1 MSNTDDS
8 PDRQPERKL
17 DLFGE
22 QLGILAEASHFAPC
36 PAALFDTFV
45 HSVAKVLSA
54 DLVQILQCIP
64 HEAFFMLRSGRG
76 FDEDLNDHARVPG
89 GLLSQAGRAL
99 LDPQGRPVV
108 LEDFSRPH
116 DWADDE
122 LILRYGAKSGV
133 SVKIGNDTEDFGALG
148 VFHRTP
154 RAFPPEEVSFVAQAA
169 ALLAG
174 GIGRIRRQETAVAWQ
189 SRAEF
194 LRAGAVLAR
203 VAADQDAL
211 LRAAVLAAVGGGAG
225 GSKPIADWCFA
236 DRLEP
241 NGARPTFKR
250 VAFDHAAG
258 APAHVEEAFST
269 PLDATA
275 PHGAP
280 RALAT
285 RRSELVDRVD
295 EEFRAK
301 ISRDSTHRRALE
313 DARPYSYICVP
324 VIGRERFYGALGFLR
339 VETGTPLPYT
349 TADRDA
355 CEEFAALVGVAMDSG
370 IASPDIEEA
379 REAVRFHNGGVS
391 GGAYGETPADAALE
405 TPTDTEQKVL
415 ERLAAGMSVEEVAE
429 DLHLATNT
437 IKTHRRHIREKLGLK
452 PKSTIL
458 KLVTEAR
465 RQGWLAA

>member
-1 MSNTDDS
+1 MSDASNFS
-8 PDRQPERKL
+8 EEHSNHKA
-17 DLFGE
+17 DLFQK
-22 QLGILAEASHFAPC
+22 QLGVLAGASHLAPC
-36 PAALFDTFV
+36 LTMLFDTFAGA
-45 HSVAKVLSA
+45 VAEALKA
-54 DLVQILQCIP
+54 DLVQILQCVP
-64 HEAFFMLRSGRG
+64 DEDCFVLRSGRG
-76 FDEDLNDHARVPG
+76 FKEELNKKARTPG

-99 LDPQGRPVV
+99 LDPQGQPVV

-122 LILRYGAKSGV
+122 LILRYGAKSGI
-133 SVKIGNDTEDFGALG
+133 SVKVSNGTKNFGALG
-148 VFHRTP
+148 IFHRTP
-154 RAFPPEEVSFVAQAA
+154 RAFPAEEVSFVSQAA
-169 ALLAG
+169 MLLAG
-174 GIGRIRRQETAVAWQ
+174 GIERIRRQEAVVAWQ

-301 ISRDSTHRRALE
+301 ISRDSTHRRAVE